1 MRQDLNF
8 KNSYPSSKFKKGTK
22 PLIFKLIDTL
32 KMKIK
37 VLKELSSFS
46 WVRGLRWKVLIFRIK
61 VFKGGL

>member
-8 KNSYPSSKFKKGTK
+8 KNFYPSSKFKKGTK

-37 VLKELSSFS
+37 VLKELSFLFM
-46 WVRGLRWKVLIFRIK
+46 GKRITLE
-61 VFKGGL
+61 GTHI

>member
-37 VLKELSSFS
+37 VLKELSFLFM
-46 WVRGLRWKVLIFRIK
+46 GKRITLE
-61 VFKGGL
+61 GTHT